1 MRRSG
6 PATLAIGCAVALL
19 SGVAPAS
26 ASATPPTPTLQ
37 RSVVGSAQ
45 SDDTRAASA
54 VRTRVP
60 TSTANARIGQVL
72 AKRSSSK
79 ILGKRFTMTVWDTA
93 SGTYV
98 FRRRA
103 EASLRGASTTK
114 VLTSV
119 GALAALGPDHRF
131 PTTVRAGATAD
142 EVVLVA
148 GGDPLLSSADLRA
161 LAASTVG
168 ALGLAPTPTDP
179 PVPAPATPGTPDP
192 AASAPTDTPVTG
204 APAAEA
210 PAERTITVRADDSL
224 FSGIGQSRGWPNSY
238 LPSQVRPVG
247 AFARDDR
254 RVRDATADAGTFF
267 TSALRALGVTAIYD
281 GEASAA
287 QDSATVASIP
297 GHSVAEA
304 VSRALLISDND
315 TAEMLFRHIAV
326 ARGLPGTWAGA
337 RQALTDT
344 LRELNVPLEGVRI
357 VDGSGLSREGRLTA
371 GALTSALARA
381 LSPEHPELAGM
392 RGWLPVAGR
401 TGTLKAGYKRFN
413 SKPAKCAAGL
423 IQAKTGTLADS
434 IALAGY
440 AAGADGQTKVFVSIV
455 NSRPT
460 RYTRVTTR
468 AAVDRATSSITGCW

>member
-6 PATLAIGCAVALL
+6 PAATLAIGCAVALL
-19 SGVAPAS
+19 AGTAPAS
-26 ASATPPTPTLQ
+26 ASAHLSSTTQQLHA
-37 RSVVGSAQ
+37 VGTVRA
-45 SDDTRAASA
+45 DDTRAASSP
-54 VRTRVP
+54 RTRVS
-60 TSTANARIGQVL
+60 TSTANARIGRVL
-72 AKRSSSK
+72 AKRSSSR

-93 SGTYV
+93 SGSYA

-103 EASLRGASTTK
+103 DASLRGASTTK
-114 VLTSV
+114 VLTTV
-119 GALAALGPDHRF
+119 GVLAALGPDHRF
-131 PTTVRAGATAD
+131 PTSVRAGATPD
-142 EVVLVA
+142 DIVLVA

-168 ALGLAPTPTDP
+168 ALGLNPAPSASPVSSASASVTPT
-179 PVPAPATPGTPDP
+179 
-192 AASAPTDTPVTG
+192 AA
-204 APAAEA
+204 
-210 PAERTITVRADDSL
+210 RTITVRADDSL
-224 FSGIGQSRGWPNSY
+224 FTGIGQSRGWPNSY

-254 RVRDATADAGTFF
+254 KVRDATKDAGAYFAA
-267 TSALRALGVTAIYD
+267 ALRTLGVTATYA

-287 QDSATVASIP
+287 PESATVASIP

-315 TAEMLFRHIAV
+315 TAEMLFRHVAV

-337 RQALTDT
+337 RQALADT
-344 LRELNVPLEGVRI
+344 LRELDVPLEGVRI
-357 VDGSGLSREGRLTA
+357 IDGSGLSLEGRLTA
-371 GALTSALARA
+371 GALTSALALA
-381 LSPEHPELAGM
+381 LSPEHPELAGL

-413 SKPAKCAAGL
+413 SRPAKCAAGL
-423 IQAKTGTLADS
+423 IQAKTGTVADA

-460 RYTRVTTR
+460 RYSRLTTRV
-468 AAVDRATSSITGCW
+468 AVDRATSSITGCW